1 MVICIKDKNFSGTL
15 IKNSEDEVIIQ
26 LKPYN
31 KDTFVRIQN
40 GFYEYLNEN
49 QIQKSLR

>member
-1 MVICIKDKNFSGTL
+1 MVICIKNKNFSGTL
-15 IKNSEDEVIIQ
+15 IKNSENEVIIQ

-40 GFYEYLNEN
+40 GFYEYLNES
-49 QIQKSLR
+49 QIQKYLQ